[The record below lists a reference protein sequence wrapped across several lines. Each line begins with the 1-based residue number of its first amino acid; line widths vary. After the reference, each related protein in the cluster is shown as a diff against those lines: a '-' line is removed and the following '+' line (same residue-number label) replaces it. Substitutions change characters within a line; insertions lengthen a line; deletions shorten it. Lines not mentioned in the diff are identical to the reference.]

1 MPVQIY
7 LNIFHSFSQIL
18 GTVETLPE
26 PEDEDEKGFVK
37 LLSKK
42 NKRIRSR
49 TVWCTSP
56 KVYESSTG
64 QDFDTA
70 FL

>member
-1 MPVQIY
+1 MPVQTY
-7 LNIFHSFSQIL
+7 LNIFHSFSQIF
-18 GTVETLPE
+18 ETIPE
-26 PEDEDEKGFVK
+26 PVEEDEDEKGFVK